1 MYVKL
6 FPYTISNGELQM
18 HATSPIFSQGRGWLY
33 TGYAARS
40 KLKSDLLKYNEDVY
54 SSAKSPNSTDVCVVG
69 GGGGGQALTL
79 HRTNVCARLF
89 CFVFFLFF
97 IHFRLKLKSY
107 ILSHL

>member
-1 MYVKL
+1 MFLIYVKL

-69 GGGGGQALTL
+69 GGGGKLLLSTVQMCALDYL
-79 HRTNVCARLF
+79 
-89 CFVFFLFF
+89 
-97 IHFRLKLKSY
+97 Y
-107 ILSHL
+107 IYINIIYI